1 MAADRPNPGRKSR
14 AARRS
19 PMMTIRSESSRWLAR
34 AAVVAAIA
42 IARLGSAQE
51 LDQKQFNLFADPSV
65 VRCLAAFPDDPSRPP
80 SASVT
85 VKRGKLNDRLD
96 ITLRNIKPGLAFDL
110 FTVEHSKFVARNKSF
125 GLAWYQSD
133 LEVKNNNR
141 NVTTIQTIIIDQIF
155 GFDPVVGLDPTNT
168 FHVGFWFN
176 DPQVPFDGGCEG
188 NATAATVTPF
198 NGEHHAGPLAMISL
212 PDEATKL
219 GPLCLN
225 PDLSSDPVHCNP

>member
-1 MAADRPNPGRKSR
+1 
-14 AARRS
+14 
-19 PMMTIRSESSRWLAR
+19 MMTIRSESSRWLAR

-51 LDQKQFNLFADPSV
+51 IDQKQFNLFADPSV

-110 FTVEHSKFVARNKSF
+110 FTVEHSKFLADGTVDPAFVARNKSF

-155 GFDPVVGLDPTNT
+155 GFDSAVGLDPTNT

-176 DPQVPFDGGCEG
+176 DPQVPFDGGCEPG
-188 NATAATVTPF
+188 ATQPAVTPF

-212 PDEATKL
+212 PEEATKL